1 MRSLI
6 VEDDFAS
13 RMVLMRLLL
22 PYGETDV
29 AVNGREAVVAFTAAF
44 HGGAPYDLVCLDI
57 MLPEM
62 DGRSVL
68 REIRAI
74 ESAAPAVG
82 GRRARVIMTT
92 ALSDRENVV
101 SAAPLCD
108 AYLVKPVA
116 KARLIGWLKDFGLA
130 GAQ

>member
-1 MRSLI
+1 MKSLI

-22 PYGETDV
+22 PFGETDV
-29 AVNGREAVVAFTAAF
+29 AVNGREGVAAFAAAF

-62 DGRSVL
+62 DGRSAL
-68 REIRAI
+68 REIRGI
-74 ESAAPAVG
+74 ESSAARGCA
-82 GRRARVIMTT
+82 RARVIMTT
-92 ALSDRENVV
+92 ALNDRDNVV

-108 AYLVKPVA
+108 AYLVKPVE
-116 KARLIGWLKDFGLA
+116 KARLLGCLREFGFA
-130 GAQ
+130 GAP